1 MSPAGGCS
9 RTTPPSKYPMG
20 AVSRR
25 PAAEL
30 LSLLPSLSA
39 PSGVR
44 LAGTCSSPMGGAAGR
59 DRGERWVGGRRTVSV
74 IPEAHHPVPVGRQ
87 GRPSALSRACCSLR
101 RWTTAWRPLLPV
113 LPTSARHSPALVRAD
128 GPEAWRLQS
137 SAGTATSGDRFEG
150 AGGARTLALP
160 AALDVMPGGHVQD
173 VCAGLPVAKV
183 GGQVAC
189 QDGAQHAAGWGGAH
203 VSRALYRGRCDG
215 RAVYGCFLCPLDTSP
230 TPSSSVQP
238 RKPLG

>member
-44 LAGTCSSPMGGAAGR
+44 LAGYLQLTHGWCRRSRSGGKT
-59 DRGERWVGGRRTVSV
+59 GERAADGVRHPGGSLPGPGGVAGPPLRAVTRLL
-74 IPEAHHPVPVGRQ
+74 
-87 GRPSALSRACCSLR
+87 RPAQVDDGLASS
-101 RWTTAWRPLLPV
+101 
-113 LPTSARHSPALVRAD
+113 SARAANRRPASRNLVRAD
-128 GPEAWRLQS
+128 GPGAWRLQS
-137 SAGTATSGDRFEG
+137 SAGTATSGDRLGG
-150 AGGARTLALP
+150 AGGARTLAP

-173 VCAGLPVAKV
+173 VHDLPAAKV

-203 VSRALYRGRCDG
+203 VPRALCRGRCDG

-238 RKPLG
+238 LKPLG

>member
-1 MSPAGGCS
+1 
-9 RTTPPSKYPMG
+9 
-20 AVSRR
+20 
-25 PAAEL
+25 
-30 LSLLPSLSA
+30 
-39 PSGVR
+39 
-44 LAGTCSSPMGGAAGR
+44 MGGAAGR
-59 DRGERWVGGRRTVSV
+59 DRGERWAGGRRTVSV
-74 IPEAHHPVPVGRQ
+74 IPGAHRPAPVGRQ
-87 GRPSALSRACCSLR
+87 GRPFALSRACCGLR

-128 GPEAWRLQS
+128 GPEAWRLRP
-137 SAGTATSGDRFEG
+137 SAGTATSGDRLEG

-173 VCAGLPVAKV
+173 VHDLSVAKV

-203 VSRALYRGRCDG
+203 VPRALCRGRCDG

-230 TPSSSVQP
+230 TQSSSVQL

>member
-44 LAGTCSSPMGGAAGR
+44 LAGYLQLTHGWCRRSRSGGKMGGRAADGVR
-59 DRGERWVGGRRTVSV
+59 HPGGSLPGPGGVVGPPLRAVTRLLQPAQVDDGLASSSARAADQRPALTGPRARRWARGVVSLV
-74 IPEAHHPVPVGRQ
+74 VRGHVH
-87 GRPSALSRACCSLR
+87 LR
-101 RWTTAWRPLLPV
+101 RSVWGR
-113 LPTSARHSPALVRAD
+113 
-128 GPEAWRLQS
+128 
-137 SAGTATSGDRFEG
+137 
-150 AGGARTLALP
+150 GGARMLAP
-160 AALDVMPGGHVQD
+160 VALDVMPGGHVQD
-173 VCAGLPVAKV
+173 VHDLLVAKV

-189 QDGAQHAAGWGGAH
+189 QDGAQHAAGWGGAY
-203 VSRALYRGRCDG
+203 VPRALCRGRCDG
-215 RAVYGCFLCPLDTSP
+215 RALCGCFLCPLDTFP
-230 TPSSSVQP
+230 QSSSSIQP
-238 RKPLG
+238 WKPLG